1 MYRYNKKLIHLC
13 IIIVIIVAI
22 IFTALMIVLKYGQNG
37 ETNMP
42 FEITKIS
49 VISTVGKQDVENAK
63 EMWNFNVIQNNEI
76 DIYVEK
82 NDKYT
87 KAETIKNIIIDN
99 INIVNQPTL
108 GTIKFYKPSKSEISM
123 FEYIEDYEI
132 KEITFFGNK
141 STNIKETKVG
151 NQGGRIAFACTNENL
166 GTYKSNDEKEEFIYS
181 ELLKK
186 LKINNE
192 DIQATIKFDITIELD
207 SEKSFKGTY
216 TIDIPIDNI
225 VEEGQTAVEIT
236 DFEDTVFK
244 RVELV

>member
-22 IFTALMIVLKYGQNG
+22 IFSALMIVLKYGQNG

-49 VISTVGKQDVENAK
+49 VISTVGAQDVDNESKN
-63 EMWNFNVIQNNEI
+63 WNLQVSQDNDINIYIQ
-76 DIYVEK
+76 K

-87 KAETIKNIIIDN
+87 KTETIKNIIIDN
-99 INIVNQPTL
+99 INIVNQPKIGTL
-108 GTIKFYKPSKSEISM
+108 KFYKPSNNKVLM
-123 FEYIEDYEI
+123 FENSKDYETTQI
-132 KEITFFGNK
+132 IFNGDK
-141 STNIKETKVG
+141 SANIQELKIG
-151 NQGGRIAFACTNENL
+151 NQGGIIAFRCSNQNV
-166 GTYKSNDEKEEFIYS
+166 GTYKSNKDTEVAYK

-186 LKINNE
+186 LNINNE
-192 DIQATIKFDITIELD
+192 NLYATVEFDITIELD

-216 TIDIPIDNI
+216 TINIPVDNI

-244 RVELV
+244 RVEN